1 MTEGSSFTADTDGIA
16 SGTNIIKDLGEFA
29 LQIGASFRAGVADT
43 SWTGDDSYGRN
54 LRAKFTKNTD
64 AAQKTFDA
72 IGEGVSAIGDG
83 TLSNLNDTL
92 KTQAGVLDSISQESA
107 ATSGSPGGKS

>member
-1 MTEGSSFTADTDGIA
+1 
-16 SGTNIIKDLGEFA
+16 
-29 LQIGASFRAGVADT
+29 VADT

-72 IGEGVSAIGDG
+72 IGEGVSAIGEARCRTD
-83 TLSNLNDTL
+83 DTL